1 MNTQTSSLKAN
12 QDSEDILI
20 KNAHLHNL
28 KNINVSI
35 PKNKLTVITGVSG
48 SGKSTLAFDTLY
60 AEGQRRYVESLS
72 SYARQFLGKLEKPQV
87 DDIVG
92 LAPAI
97 AIQQKVISDNPRST
111 VGTTTEI
118 YDYLRLLFSR
128 VGKTYSPISGKE
140 VKKDEVSDVVRY
152 VESLSEGGKYLLLS
166 PLEVQGRDFSELLK
180 LLKGQGYVRLE
191 IGGKVVTMEDL
202 ESFGFTP
209 EPEVDILLVVERFS
223 VEHNEEALQRFA
235 DSVQIAFYE
244 GKGDCFIKNTET
256 GVTQKFSNAFELDGM
271 QFLEPTIHFFSFN
284 NPYGACPTCEGYGRV
299 LGIDEELV
307 IPNKNLSI
315 YEDAVF
321 AWKGEKMSEW
331 KEHFIKETAQAKF
344 PIHKPYFELTSEQK
358 KLLWRGNG
366 SKKFPCLDN
375 FFKML
380 EENTYKIQYR
390 VMLSRYRGKT
400 TCPDC
405 NGKRLRPETYF
416 VKIDESSI
424 NDWIDLPLDQLSERI
439 KQLKLSDYQKQI
451 AKRLLFEIN
460 SRISFLLDVG
470 LGYLTLN
477 RASNT
482 LSGGESQRINLA
494 TSLGSS
500 LVGSIYILDEPSIG
514 LHGRDTDR
522 LILVLKKL
530 RDLGNTVVVVEHDED
545 IMKTADYLVDIG
557 PNAGTLG
564 GEVVFAGTYKQ
575 MMKKQTL
582 TSDYLNGAKKIEV
595 PKTRRKTKE
604 YIEITGARQNNLKGI
619 DVKLPMYC
627 LTVVTGV
634 SGSGKSTLMKGIIAP
649 ALQRKLGISGD
660 RPGAFSELKGNWKEI
675 EHLELVDQNPIGKS
689 SRSNPA
695 TYVKAFDDIRD
706 LFAKQKL
713 SKLNDY
719 KPKHFSFN
727 VEGGRCETC
736 QGEGRIKVEMQFMAD
751 IELECESCHGKRFKQ
766 EILEVTFEGKNI
778 ADILEMT
785 VEESIQFF
793 NTHKQAKIV
802 NKLQPLEE
810 VGLGYLQLGQ
820 SSGTL
825 SGGEAQRIKLASF
838 LIKGNTTNKTLFI
851 FDEPST
857 GLHFDDINKLLK
869 SFYALIEKGHS
880 VMVIEHHPD
889 IIKCADYLVDIGPEA
904 GVHGGEVVFTGTP
917 EEIIKCKKSYTGK
930 YLKEKLS
937 I

>member
-1 MNTQTSSLKAN
+1 MKTKNRKTT
-12 QDSEDILI
+12 DIVYI

-35 PKNKLTVITGVSG
+35 PQNKLTVITGVSG

-87 DDIVG
+87 DDIKG

-97 AIQQKVISDNPRST
+97 AIQQKVISGNSRST
-111 VGTTTEI
+111 VGTSTEI

-128 VGKTYSPISGKE
+128 VGKTYSPVSGEE
-140 VKKDEVSDVVRY
+140 VKKDEVTDVINY
-152 VESLSEGGKYLLLS
+152 ITQLPEGGKYILSS
-166 PLEVQGRDFSELLK
+166 PLEWGDKKFPELLK
-180 LLKGQGYVRLE
+180 LLKSQGYVRLE
-191 IGGKVVTMEDL
+191 VGGKLITIDDL
-202 ESFGFTP
+202 ESFGFIP
-209 EPEVDILLVVERFS
+209 EKEIEINLVIERFS
-223 VEHNEEALQRFA
+223 VEYEDEFLQRFA
-235 DSVQIAFYE
+235 DSVQTAFYE
-244 GKGDCFIKNTET
+244 GKGICFIKNTET
-256 GVTQKFSNAFELDGM
+256 ETTRTFSNAFERDGIN
-271 QFLEPTIHFFSFN
+271 FLEPTIHFFSFN
-284 NPYGACPTCEGYGRV
+284 NPYGACPMCEGYGKV
-299 LGIDEELV
+299 LGIDEDLV
-307 IPNKNLSI
+307 ITNKNLSL
-315 YEDAVF
+315 YEDAILC
-321 AWKGEKMSEW
+321 WRGEKMSEW
-331 KEHFIKETAQAKF
+331 KDEFIKQSAKYKF
-344 PIHKPYFELTSEQK
+344 PIHKPYFELTESQK
-358 KLLWRGNG
+358 EILWKGNG
-366 SKKFPCLDN
+366 DKNFPCLNN

-390 VMLSRYRGKT
+390 VMLSRYRGRT
-400 TCPDC
+400 ICPEC
-405 NGKRLRPETYF
+405 KGKRLRPETEY
-416 VKIDESSI
+416 VKINGYSLT
-424 NDWIDLPLDQLSERI
+424 DWVDIPLDQLYKI
-439 KQLKLSDYQKQI
+439 IQDLSLDSYQKKVSQ
-451 AKRLLFEIN
+451 RLLFEIN
-460 SRISFLLDVG
+460 NRLSFLLDVG

-514 LHGRDTDR
+514 LHGRDTER
-522 LILVLKKL
+522 LISVLKRL
-530 RDLGNTVVVVEHDED
+530 RNLGNTVVVVEHDED
-545 IMKTADYLVDIG
+545 IMKAADYLVDIG
-557 PNAGTLG
+557 PNAGNLG
-564 GEVVFAGTYKQ
+564 GEVVFEGNFKDMLKAH
-575 MMKKQTL
+575 TL
-582 TSDYLNGAKKIEV
+582 TSDYLNGDKKIEV
-595 PKTRRKTKE
+595 PAKRRKTKE
-604 YIEITGARQNNLKGI
+604 FIEITGARQNNLKGI
-619 DVKLPMYC
+619 DVKLPLHC
-627 LTVVTGV
+627 LTVITGV
-634 SGSGKSTLMKGIIAP
+634 SGSGKSTLMKDILTP
-649 ALQRKLGISGD
+649 ALQRKLGLSGD
-660 RPGAFSELKGNWKEI
+660 KPGSFSELKGNIKEI

-713 SKLNDY
+713 SILNGY

-736 QGEGRIKVEMQFMAD
+736 QGEGHITVEMQFMAD
-751 IELECESCHGKRFKQ
+751 IELECETCHGKRFKQ
-766 EILEVTFEGKNI
+766 EILEVQYEGKNI

-785 VEESIQFF
+785 IEESIVFF
-793 NTHKQAKIV
+793 KNNKQDKIV
-802 NKLQPLEE
+802 TKLQPLED

-838 LIKGNTTNKTLFI
+838 LVKGNASEKTLFI

-869 SFYALIEKGHS
+869 SFNALIEKGHS

-889 IIKCADYLVDIGPEA
+889 IIKCADYVVDIGPEA
-904 GVHGGEVVFTGTP
+904 GINGGQVVFSGTP
-917 EEIIKCKKSYTGK
+917 EDLVKCKKSYTGL
-930 YLKEKLS
+930 YLKDK